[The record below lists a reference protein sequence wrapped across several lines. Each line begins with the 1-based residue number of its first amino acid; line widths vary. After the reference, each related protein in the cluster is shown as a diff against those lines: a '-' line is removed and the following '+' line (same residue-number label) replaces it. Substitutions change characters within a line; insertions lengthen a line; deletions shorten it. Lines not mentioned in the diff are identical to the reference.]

1 MNRKNICEILFRRR
15 LPVNGKKLEM
25 KIVGNKFE
33 LLKKD
38 EENDPNVVTEV
49 SLIKLPSSGIRSST
63 AIINTGLVEQR
74 ANQYLKRIQNSSKD
88 TNKMVKETTRVL
100 PGNLR
105 SRRKFSKINFNNF

>member
-1 MNRKNICEILFRRR
+1 
-15 LPVNGKKLEM
+15 M

-49 SLIKLPSSGIRSST
+49 SLIKLPSSGIRTST

-74 ANQYLKRIQNSSKD
+74 ASQYLKRIQNNGKD
-88 TNKMVKETTRVL
+88 TNKTVKETPRL
-100 PGNLR
+100 FSGNIR
-105 SRRKFSKINFNNF
+105 SRRKFFNTFF